1 MERHD
6 PTGAESHDHVFL
18 GEGHEANERK
28 TWAVIVLCGIM
39 MIVEIVGGGLFGSL
53 ALIADGLHM
62 STHAGAM
69 LIAALAYTYARR
81 HATDNRFVFGTG
93 KLGDLAGFTSAIVLA
108 IIALLIGYEAIQ
120 RFFDPVGIAFNEA
133 IPIAV
138 VGLVVNIV
146 SAWLLSG
153 GEHHGHSHGGSHG
166 HSSGLGHGGGDSNVL
181 SPTGGNILGQAGGQ
195 SHSNILSP
203 GGHHRHAHD
212 NQGDHS
218 HGDHD
223 HAHTSGGAH
232 DHGDHDHAHTG
243 GGAHD
248 HGHTSA
254 NADGADHSDHNHGHD
269 HPHSPGGDHHGHGA
283 APTQA
288 TTRDNSIRS
297 AYVHVIADA
306 FVSVLAITGLILAKV
321 YGWLWMDPL
330 AGIIGAVVIA
340 NWSITLIR
348 DTAGILLDVCPDEA
362 TRARLRRAIEIDGD
376 RVVDLHLWRLGP
388 GHLAAV
394 LAIATSKPRDA
405 TFYRGRLSS
414 FACLSHI
421 TVEVTRAGGS

>member
-1 MERHD
+1 MERLD
-6 PTGAESHDHVFL
+6 DSTGAQSHNHVFL

-28 TWAVIVLCGIM
+28 TWAVIILCGVM

-138 VGLVVNIV
+138 VGLGVNV
-146 SAWLLSG
+146 ASAWLLSSG
-153 GEHHGHSHGGSHG
+153 DHHGHSHGGSHG
-166 HSSGLGHGGGDSNVL
+166 HSAGHSHGGSAANYTNIP
-181 SPTGGNILGQAGGQ
+181 SQGGVH

-203 GGHHRHAHD
+203 GGHRHAHD
-212 NQGDHS
+212 GHGDPDHS
-218 HGDHD
+218 GEGNAHT
-223 HAHTSGGAH
+223 HAHAPDHSGEGNAH
-232 DHGDHDHAHTG
+232 THAHAPDHSDQGNAQTHAHAPDHSGPNAQTHTHAPDHGDHGQAHTHVD
-243 GGAHD
+243 APD
-248 HGHTSA
+248 HG
-254 NADGADHSDHNHGHD
+254 DHGPDHD
-269 HPHSPGGDHHGHGA
+269 HGA

-297 AYVHVIADA
+297 AYVHVLADA
-306 FVSVLAITGLILAKV
+306 FVSVLAITGLILAKA
-321 YGWLWMDPL
+321 YGWLWMDPF

-340 NWSITLIR
+340 NWSVTLIR
-348 DTAGILLDVCPDEA
+348 DTAGILLDEA
-362 TRARLRRAIEIDGD
+362 SQIAADLAVVTAKRAVPTQARRNDD
-376 RVVDLHLWRLGP
+376 R
-388 GHLAAV
+388 
-394 LAIATSKPRDA
+394 
-405 TFYRGRLSS
+405 
-414 FACLSHI
+414 
-421 TVEVTRAGGS
+421 

>member
-1 MERHD
+1 
-6 PTGAESHDHVFL
+6 
-18 GEGHEANERK
+18 
-28 TWAVIVLCGIM
+28 
-39 MIVEIVGGGLFGSL
+39 
-53 ALIADGLHM
+53 M

-108 IIALLIGYEAIQ
+108 VIALLIGYEAIQ

-166 HSSGLGHGGGDSNVL
+166 HSSG
-181 SPTGGNILGQAGGQ
+181 
-195 SHSNILSP
+195 
-203 GGHHRHAHD
+203 
-212 NQGDHS
+212 HS
-218 HGDHD
+218 HGEHG
-223 HAHTSGGAH
+223 HAHT
-232 DHGDHDHAHTG
+232 
-243 GGAHD
+243 
-248 HGHTSA
+248 
-254 NADGADHSDHNHGHD
+254 NADGADHGDHNHGHD
-269 HPHSPGGDHHGHGA
+269 HPHSHGDDHHGHGA

-362 TRARLRRAIEIDGD
+362 TRERLRRAIEIDGD

-421 TVEVTRAGGS
+421 TVEVNRAGGA

>member
-1 MERHD
+1 MSPPIERSGD
-6 PTGAESHDHVFL
+6 PTGAQSHSHVFL

-28 TWAVIVLCGIM
+28 TWAVIILCGIM
-39 MIVEIVGGGLFGSL
+39 MVVEIVGGGLFGSL

-120 RFFDPVGIAFNEA
+120 RFIDPVAIAFNEA

-138 VGLVVNIV
+138 VGLVVNVV

-153 GEHHGHSHGGSHG
+153 GEHHGHSHGRG
-166 HSSGLGHGGGDSNVL
+166 HSHD
-181 SPTGGNILGQAGGQ
+181 GGQ
-195 SHSNILSP
+195 SDDAHDHGNH
-203 GGHHRHAHD
+203 GHTAHAHS
-212 NQGDHS
+212 GDHA
-218 HGDHD
+218 HD
-223 HAHTSGGAH
+223 HAHDH
-232 DHGDHDHAHTG
+232 DHHDHAH
-243 GGAHD
+243 A
-248 HGHTSA
+248 
-254 NADGADHSDHNHGHD
+254 
-269 HPHSPGGDHHGHGA
+269 A
-283 APTQA
+283 APAQA

-297 AYVHVIADA
+297 AYVHVLADA
-306 FVSVLAITGLILAKV
+306 FVSVLAITGLILAKA

-362 TRARLRRAIEIDGD
+362 TRERVRRSIEIDGD

>member
-1 MERHD
+1 
-6 PTGAESHDHVFL
+6 VFL

-28 TWAVIVLCGIM
+28 TWAVIILCGLM
-39 MIVEIVGGGLFGSL
+39 MVVEVVGGGLFGSL

-108 IIALLIGYEAIQ
+108 IIALLIGYEAIE

-153 GEHHGHSHGGSHG
+153 GEHHGHS
-166 HSSGLGHGGGDSNVL
+166 
-181 SPTGGNILGQAGGQ
+181 
-195 SHSNILSP
+195 
-203 GGHHRHAHD
+203 
-212 NQGDHS
+212 
-218 HGDHD
+218 DHD
-223 HAHTSGGAH
+223 
-232 DHGDHDHAHTG
+232 
-243 GGAHD
+243 
-248 HGHTSA
+248 
-254 NADGADHSDHNHGHD
+254 HGHD
-269 HPHSPGGDHHGHGA
+269 HPRSHDHDHDQGVV
-283 APTQA
+283 PTRA

-297 AYVHVIADA
+297 AYVHVIADT

-321 YGWLWMDPL
+321 YGWLWMDPF

-362 TRARLRRAIEIDGD
+362 TRERLRRAIEIDGD
-376 RVVDLHLWRLGP
+376 QVVDLHLWRLGP

-421 TVEVTRAGGS
+421 TVEVTRPGGS